1 MSNVYDCYT
10 DAFLRVLAML
20 SLGYEANGRECD
32 TFSKLS
38 YEYEANAREHDGF
51 SKLSWGYGA
60 NARECNSFH
69 YAFVRVDGI
78 ALMEGRSGEVYASD
92 LIYETSLR

>member
-51 SKLSWGYGA
+51 SKLS
-60 NARECNSFH
+60 
-69 YAFVRVDGI
+69 
-78 ALMEGRSGEVYASD
+78 
-92 LIYETSLR
+92 